1 MSQMLVQKHKYSR
14 NPLFQVNVPHSEW
27 CLVPCAGLQE
37 AHKLVRIVIN
47 VWPGDV
53 VLIRDVDVIISYTLA
68 HSAHRL
74 TDTHFIRFTST
85 EVPIL
90 THLGEL
96 QTEVSR
102 RSRYY
107 PDVC

>member
-1 MSQMLVQKHKYSR
+1 
-14 NPLFQVNVPHSEW
+14 VPHSERY
-27 CLVPCAGLQE
+27 LAPPAGLQE
-37 AHKLVRIVIN
+37 ARKLVRIVIDG
-47 VWPGDV
+47 WPGDV

-74 TDTHFIRFTST
+74 TGTNFTRFTST

-90 THLGEL
+90 THLCEL

-102 RSRYY
+102 RSLYY
-107 PDVC
+107 PDVYADVC